1 MSSEAVV
8 ALGYD
13 FEECLRPD
21 EVSDE
26 LRENPFCVRSE
37 RRKITCP
44 EPGCSEPCQ
53 VVELDGEQKFLCRDG
68 DVNPY
73 DESLQYYWKVETIDA
88 VEELLSDLDFEAS
101 VSQTGSMVSFE
112 LGEESFLIVPGKYS
126 DDLLQPISSKL
137 RDNRNFCVIAFQE
150 SIRKEV
156 KPLVDR
162 VGGVSMIV
170 TPPGLERKIESFE
183 SMAEIRDGFEAEYEP
198 EHEAVP
204 EGLVERINDNPQYL
218 AGELTDFEK
227 IEASKK
233 KRDEMEKVCT
243 LSFSQVLDCPL
254 HPMGMEDTGNRV
266 PDGFGFVFDEEN
278 GNQPLLILDSKSV
291 SSDRRDYP
299 KITEKQGAQYRKY
312 LEIID
317 DVCYVRQWE
326 EQVLVFIA
334 PEFNMGK
341 IRDFLDEL
349 NETEFDD
356 FQVVFMDL
364 EALATLILHRTSLT
378 SERKVRLGR
387 GGWPAM
393 LYGLFLDPDFDRDV
407 DDYELERENGL
418 CLTGSAV
425 KQHFANN
432 ISDQKSRER
441 TLKYVEKEIREFSP
455 D

>member
-26 LRENPFCVRSE
+26 LRENPFCVQSK

-44 EPGCSEPCQ
+44 EPGCSEPCK

-101 VSQTGSMVSFE
+101 ISQTGSMVSFE

-312 LEIID
+312 LEIIG
-317 DVCYVRQWE
+317 DVCYNRQWE
-326 EQVLVFIA
+326 EQVLIFIA

-341 IRDFLDEL
+341 IKDFLNEL
-349 NETEFDD
+349 NGSEFDD
-356 FQVVFMDL
+356 FQVVFIDL
-364 EALATLILHRTSLT
+364 EALATLILHRTSLI
-378 SERKVRLGR
+378 SERKVRLSR

-393 LYGLFLDPDFDRDV
+393 LYGLFFDPDFDRDV
-407 DDYELERENGL
+407 DDYELGRENGL